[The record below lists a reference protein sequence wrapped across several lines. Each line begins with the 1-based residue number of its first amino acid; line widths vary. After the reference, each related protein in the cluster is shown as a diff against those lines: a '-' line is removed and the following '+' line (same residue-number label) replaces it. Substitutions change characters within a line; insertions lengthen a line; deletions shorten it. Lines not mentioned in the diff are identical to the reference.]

1 MHFGD
6 KMNKQF
12 DIKWIDHGLIIPKKF
27 QVLAITYK
35 SSKFINKHTFLLWQV
50 SFCVL
55 DWSLNSFVCLQNNW
69 QIVINTNQSRS
80 THESFMHSHIVQ
92 TFLRGI

>member
-35 SSKFINKHTFLLWQV
+35 SSKFINKHN
-50 SFCVL
+50 FCCGKFP
-55 DWSLNSFVCLQNNW
+55 FVY
-69 QIVINTNQSRS
+69 
-80 THESFMHSHIVQ
+80 
-92 TFLRGI
+92 